1 MTITRYR
8 SLPVFIALVCA
19 VALTGIQFEPGPWYA
34 ALDKPPLTPP
44 NWVFP
49 VAWTLLYLLIAL
61 AGWLAWQQPDGIH
74 RRRAFAAYGLQLL
87 LNAAW
92 SWVFFGQ
99 HWMLAGVFNILL
111 LLLAVA
117 INIRLF
123 LPLHKLAAVLLIP
136 YFIWVAF
143 ALYLN
148 AGIAWLN

>member
-1 MTITRYR
+1 MRTIHYR
-8 SLPVFIALVCA
+8 SLPVFVALVCLVA
-19 VALTGIQFEPGPWYA
+19 VTGIQFEPGSWYA

-44 NWVFP
+44 DLVFP

-61 AGWLAWQQPDGIH
+61 AGWLAWQHQAGRPRRHAFICYGI
-74 RRRAFAAYGLQLL
+74 QLL
-87 LNAAW
+87 LNMSW

-99 HWMLAGVFNILL
+99 HWIGMGVVNILL

-117 INIRLF
+117 VNIRLF
-123 LPLHKLAAVLLIP
+123 LPLSHLAALLLVP
-136 YFIWVAF
+136 YFLWVSF